1 MTDEWT
7 TLTDEQLAEVAHRDL
22 QGQGAPVEAMRRLRI
37 AIENLSV
44 SSDNYARRMRRW
56 TRRWTVAIVFLTLIQ
71 VIAAGVAIIAAF
83 PIIKEWL
90 YLVTLAW
97 PQAVAHFL

>member
-44 SSDNYARRMRRW
+44 GSDNYALRMRRW
-56 TRRWTVAIVFLTLIQ
+56 TRRWTIVLSS
-71 VIAAGVAIIAAF
+71 
-83 PIIKEWL
+83 
-90 YLVTLAW
+90 
-97 PQAVAHFL
+97 

>member
-1 MTDEWT
+1 VTDEWT

-71 VIAAGVAIIAAF
+71 VMAAAVAIIAAF
-83 PIIKEWL
+83 PINSQ
-90 YLVTLAW
+90 
-97 PQAVAHFL
+97 PRPCS

>member
-7 TLTDEQLAEVAHRDL
+7 TLTDEQLAEVAHRDV

-44 SSDNYARRMRRW
+44 SSDNYALRMRRW
-56 TRRWTVAIVFLTLIQ
+56 TRRWTIVVVFLTLIQ
-71 VIAAGVAIIAAF
+71 VMAVAAGIIAAF
-83 PIIKEWL
+83 STIKEWF
-90 YLVTLAW
+90 YQVTLAW
-97 PQAVAHFL
+97 PHGAAHFL